1 MAHTTASALGMP
13 IEMIGYRGKSM
24 TSPVAVAAVVIT
36 GALATAGT
44 IAVAEARNGRE
55 ANFALAVVKICSSVS
70 R

>member
-1 MAHTTASALGMP
+1 
-13 IEMIGYRGKSM
+13 M